1 MRRRH
6 QFKCG
11 LMWFYN
17 PHHKDVIIR
26 ELRIIKINK
35 LRKLLTKDRN
45 RRDSEVY
52 NLRKPTLK
60 LIKSTLR
67 LIEFGLEKM
76 SAKTN

>member
-1 MRRRH
+1 
-6 QFKCG
+6 
-11 LMWFYN
+11 MWFYN

-45 RRDSEVY
+45 RRDPGVY

-67 LIEFGLEKM
+67 MIESGLEKT

>member
-1 MRRRH
+1 MTN
-6 QFKCG
+6 
-11 LMWFYN
+11 L
-17 PHHKDVIIR
+17 HHNDVTIR

-45 RRDSEVY
+45 RRNPEVY

-67 LIEFGLEKM
+67 LIGSGLEKM
-76 SAKTN
+76 FAKTN